1 MLTALV
7 QTGNLRFYMHMG
19 GRMRS
24 FVVGMALSV
33 VCTAPAAALDF
44 ALRGNA
50 VHISGPVKMGDN
62 VRFDEFMSQPA
73 AANARVFHL
82 NSPGGVIGVAL
93 DIARKI
99 RRRGA
104 ATVVDGRASCES
116 ACTVIFAGGSSR
128 HYVNAGSLQDRLG
141 GARGGLGFHEGN
153 NANAD
158 GRGRQYSGGATAAMI
173 NAYYELGASGAAQFA
188 TKAGFNGMYRIS
200 GASALSSGVAT
211 SLSPP

>member
-1 MLTALV
+1 MR
-7 QTGNLRFYMHMG
+7 RFTIG
-19 GRMRS
+19 
-24 FVVGMALSV
+24 FAMALA
-33 VCTAPAAALDF
+33 CIAPASALEF

-62 VRFDEFMSQPA
+62 IRFEEFMAQPA
-73 AANARVFHL
+73 AANARIFHL
-82 NSPGGVIGVAL
+82 TSPGGIIGVAL
-93 DIARKI
+93 DIARNI
-99 RRRGA
+99 RKRGA

-116 ACTVIFAGGSSR
+116 ACTVMFAGGSSR
-128 HYVNAGSLQDRLG
+128 HYINAGSLQDRLD

-158 GRGRQYSGGATAAMI
+158 GRGRQYSGRATAAMI